1 MTRLF
6 ALAALGFAA
15 CTSVASPSRGL
26 ASLRI
31 YVTPENA
38 RVYIDE
44 RFFGTGAVLSQAP
57 KPLPAGT
64 HRVSVEAD
72 GYFPHDVELELPKG
86 ETRIELR
93 LRAIPD

>member
-6 ALAALGFAA
+6 VLAALGLTA
-15 CTSVASPSRGL
+15 CTSVASPSRNL
-26 ASLRI
+26 ASLRMHI
-31 YVTPENA
+31 TPENA

-44 RFFGTGAVLSQAP
+44 RFFGTGTVLSQAP
-57 KPLPAGT
+57 RPLPAGT

-72 GYFPHDVELELPKG
+72 GYFPHDVELEFPKG

-93 LRAIPD
+93 LRAIPE